1 MFSEKDTVQA
11 FVTDRLTA
19 LPELAWVRQGTQ
31 PDRAEQDVL
40 VESELRDALVRLNPT
55 ISTDPELADEVLYR
69 LTALIRSARG
79 EGVVKA
85 NEDFRSWLL
94 GEKSMP
100 FGPDHEYVSI
110 HLVDFDDPTRNR
122 YHLST
127 EVVFCRGAT
136 RRRFDHVLWV
146 NGIPLVVGEAK
157 SATRAGITWA
167 DGVLQLDGY
176 QDDVPEFFVPNA
188 LCFAIDGR
196 DLRYGSLRL
205 PLHLWSPW
213 WSPGLRKQY
222 PEPGPDY
229 LRQAVDGLLSPSTL
243 LDIIRNFTVY
253 STDDRH
259 RKIKN
264 ICRYQQYEAGRRM
277 ADRAAAAAH
286 DPDAPRQGLVWHF
299 QGSGKSLLMV
309 FTAQALRTDP
319 RTGAPTVLIVV
330 DRLDLDTQITSTFGA
345 SDIPNV
351 VTAGSG
357 DNLGEMLATGQRK
370 IIVTTVHKFKSLDR
384 VLSARRDI
392 VCLVDEAHRTQD
404 RDLGQRMH
412 EALPNAVFYGLTGTP
427 INRTDVN
434 TFKTFGYEKDEGRYL
449 SRYTQADSLR
459 DGTTL
464 PLHFEPRDARFQID
478 GDVIDAEFK
487 KLAEHLSPRE
497 KAAVANRAARMG
509 LLIKSDERIRMVCE
523 DIARHFREKVEP
535 EGFKAQVVVFD
546 QEACVRYKRDLDA
559 LLGEE
564 TSEVVMSTQGQPQ
577 EIQER
582 FGRGKE
588 EEAALLDRFRDPE
601 DPLKILIVT
610 AKLLTGFD
618 APIAQTMYLDKVMRD
633 HTLLQAVCR
642 VNRPYRQPGSDQA
655 KSHGLIV
662 DYLGVFARLGQ
673 AMRFDER
680 AVERAVTS
688 INELWDQFPGALR
701 KCLDFFPGVDR
712 FEDGYEALFAAQD
725 KLRDDGTRQAFAGAF
740 ARLSRLWEALAPDER
755 LSEHIIDYRWLAKVH
770 NSVRPSNATSP
781 LLWRVLGPKTRE
793 LVNAHIHAD
802 VPPERLE
809 TLIIDAKMA
818 EYLQRVPDR
827 GIRHLE
833 PRLQERLGRRRG
845 EPRFDSLAQ
854 KLERLRQQYEV
865 GQLVSR
871 EYLYQLLDLAEQTA
885 RAEAQAEA
893 DEKQQDPREQGKYAL
908 TRLFELSRREGTP
921 VAVAKLVEE
930 IDSIVNAVRFPGW
943 QHTAGGEREVKKAL
957 RRTLVR
963 YQLQRDEELF
973 QKAYDYIRQYY

>member
-1 MFSEKDTVQA
+1 MFREKDTVQA

-19 LPELAWVRQGTQ
+19 LPDLAWVRRGAQL
-31 PDRAEQDVL
+31 DRAEQDVL
-40 VESELRDALVRLNPT
+40 VEPEVRDALVRLNPA
-55 ISTDPELADEVLYR
+55 ISADPELADEVLYR
-69 LTALIRSARG
+69 LTGLIRSARG

-94 GEKSMP
+94 GERTMP
-100 FGPDHEYVSI
+100 FGQDHEHVAVQ
-110 HLVDFDDPTRNR
+110 LVDFDNPARNR

-127 EVVFCRGAT
+127 EVTFCRGAT

-157 SATRAGITWA
+157 SATRPGITWA
-167 DGVLQLDGY
+167 DGALQVEGY
-176 QDDVPEFFVPNA
+176 QNDVPEFFVPNA
-188 LCFAIDGR
+188 LCFATDGR

-205 PLHLWSPW
+205 PLDLWSPW
-213 WSPGLRKQY
+213 WSPGLRGEH
-222 PEPGPDY
+222 PESGPGY
-229 LRQAVDGLLSPSTL
+229 LRQAVDGLLNPSTV

-259 RKIKN
+259 RKIKT

-277 ADRAAAAAH
+277 ADRAAAAVHNA
-286 DPDAPRQGLVWHF
+286 DAPRQGLVWHF

-370 IIVTTVHKFKSLDR
+370 IIVTTVHKFKNLDR
-384 VLSARRDI
+384 ILSARRDI

-404 RDLGQRMH
+404 RDLGQRMR
-412 EALPNAVFYGLTGTP
+412 EALPGAVFFGLTGTP
-427 INRTDVN
+427 INRSDVN
-434 TFKTFGYEKDEGRYL
+434 TFKTFGCEEDEGRYL

-464 PLHFEPRDARFQID
+464 PLHFEPRDARFRID
-478 GDVIDAEFK
+478 GEVLDAEFE
-487 KLAEHLSPRE
+487 KLAERLSPRE
-497 KAAVANRAARMG
+497 KAAMANRAARMG
-509 LLIKSDERIRMVCE
+509 ALIKAPERIRMVCE

-546 QEACVRYKRDLDA
+546 QEACVLYKEHLDA
-559 LLGEE
+559 LLGPE
-564 TSEVVMSTQGQPQ
+564 TSEVVMSTQGQPK

-582 FGRGKE
+582 FGRDKD

-601 DPLKILIVT
+601 DPLKILVVT

-642 VNRPYRQPGSDQA
+642 VNRPYRRPGSEQA

-688 INELWDQFPGALR
+688 IEGLWKEFPGALR
-701 KCLDFFPGVDR
+701 ACLNFFPGVDR
-712 FEDGYEALFAAQD
+712 AEDGYEALFAAQD
-725 KLRDDGTRQAFAGAF
+725 KLPDAGTRQAFAEAF
-740 ARLSRLWEALAPDER
+740 ARLARLWEALAPDPR
-755 LSEHIIDYRWLAKVH
+755 LSRHVDDYRWLAKVH
-770 NSVRPSNATSP
+770 QSVRPSHATSP

-793 LVNAHIHAD
+793 LVNAHIHTD
-802 VPPERLE
+802 VPPEPLE
-809 TLIIDAKMA
+809 TLVIDARMA
-818 EYLQRVPDR
+818 EYLQSVPER
-827 GIRHLE
+827 GIRQLQ
-833 PRLQERLGRRRG
+833 PRLQDRLGKRRG

-854 KLERLRQQYEV
+854 KLERLRQQYEA

-885 RAEAQAEA
+885 RAEAE
-893 DEKQQDPREQGKYAL
+893 EKQQDPREQGKYAL
-908 TRLFELSRREGTP
+908 TRLFESSHPEGTP

-930 IDSIVNAVRFPGW
+930 IDSIVEAVRFPGW

>member
-1 MFSEKDTVQA
+1 MFNERDTAQA
-11 FVTDRLTA
+11 FVTDRLIA
-19 LPELAWVRQGTQ
+19 LPGLAWVRPGT
-31 PDRAEQDVL
+31 PLDRAEQDVI
-40 VESELRDALVRLNPT
+40 VESELRDALVRLNPS
-55 ISTDPELADEVLYR
+55 IAADPDLADEVLYR
-69 LTALIRSARG
+69 LTAVIRSARG
-79 EGVVKA
+79 EGLVKA
-85 NEDFRSWLL
+85 NEEFRSWLL
-94 GEKSMP
+94 GDAHSMP
-100 FGPDHEYVSI
+100 FGPDHEHVAVQ
-110 HLVDFDDPTRNR
+110 LVDFDDLTRNR

-127 EVVFCRGAT
+127 EVTFRRGET

-146 NGIPLVVGEAK
+146 NGIPLVVGETK
-157 SATRAGITWA
+157 SPTRAGISWA
-167 DGVLQLDGY
+167 DGAFQMDDY
-176 QDDVPEFFVPNA
+176 QKDVQEFFVPNA
-188 LCFAIDGR
+188 LCFAADGQ
-196 DLRYGSLRL
+196 DLRYSSIQL
-205 PLHLWSPW
+205 PLPLWSPW
-213 WSPGLRKQY
+213 WSPGRRGQL
-222 PEPGPDY
+222 PESGPEY
-229 LRQAVDGLLSPSTL
+229 LRQAIDGLLNPPTV
-243 LDIIRNFTVY
+243 LDILRNFTAY
-253 STDDRH
+253 STDERH

-286 DPDAPRQGLVWHF
+286 DPGSPRQGLVWHF

-351 VTAGSG
+351 VTAASG

-370 IIVTTVHKFKSLDR
+370 IIVTTVHKFQNLDGI
-384 VLSARRDI
+384 LSARRDI

-412 EALPNAVFYGLTGTP
+412 ESLPGAVFFGLTGTP

-434 TFKTFGYEKDEGRYL
+434 TFKTFGCEADEGRYL

-464 PLHFEPRDARFQID
+464 PLHFEPRDARFRID
-478 GDVIDAEFK
+478 GEVIDAEFE
-487 KLAEHLSPRE
+487 KLAERLSPRE
-497 KAAVANRAARMG
+497 KSAMANRAARMG
-509 LLIKSDERIRMVCE
+509 ALIKAPERIRLVCE
-523 DIARHFREKVEP
+523 DIARHFRERVEP

-546 QEACVRYKRDLDA
+546 QEACILYKELLDT
-559 LLGEE
+559 LLGPE
-564 TSEVVMSTQGQPQ
+564 TSEVVMSTQGQS
-577 EIQER
+577 EKIKKR
-582 FGRGKE
+582 FGRGKD
-588 EEAALLDRFRDPE
+588 EEAALLDRFRAPD

-642 VNRPYRQPGSDQA
+642 VNRPYQRSSNEQA

-673 AMRFDER
+673 AMRFDEQ

-688 INELWDQFPGALR
+688 IEEMWDQFPAALQV
-701 KCLDFFPGVDR
+701 CLDFFPEVDR
-712 FEDGYEALFAAQD
+712 VEDGYEALFAAQD
-725 KLRDDGTRQAFAGAF
+725 RLPDDGTREAFAEAF
-740 ARLSRLWEALAPDER
+740 VRLSRLWEALSPDPR
-755 LSEHIIDYRWLAKVH
+755 LSEYVADYRWLVKVH
-770 NSVRPSNATSP
+770 HSVRPSNVTNS

-793 LVNAHIHAD
+793 LVNEHIHAD
-802 VPPERLE
+802 VPPERLD
-809 TLIIDAKMA
+809 TLVIDANMV
-818 EYLQRVPDR
+818 EYLQRVPEH
-827 GIRHLE
+827 GIRQLH
-833 PRLQERLGRRRG
+833 PRLQDRLGRRRG

-854 KLERLRQQYEV
+854 KLERLREQYEA
-865 GQLVSR
+865 GQMLSR
-871 EYLYQLLDLAEQTA
+871 EYLFQLLALAEETA
-885 RAEAQAEA
+885 RAENE
-893 DEKQQDPREQGKYAL
+893 EEQQKPEEQGKYAL
-908 TRLFELSRREGTP
+908 TRLFESSRPEGTP

-930 IDSIVNAVRFPGW
+930 IDSIVQAVRFPGW

-963 YQLQRDEELF
+963 YRLQRDEELF

>member
-1 MFSEKDTVQA
+1 MFSERDTVQA

-19 LPELAWVRQGTQ
+19 LPDLAWVCQGTQ
-31 PDRAEQDVL
+31 PDRTEQDVL
-40 VESELRDALVRLNPT
+40 IESELRDALIRLNPP
-55 ISTDPELADEVLYR
+55 IAADPELADEVLYR

-94 GEKSMP
+94 GERSMP
-100 FGPDHEYVSI
+100 FGPDHEYVNVQ
-110 HLVDFDDPTRNR
+110 LVDFDDPTRNR
-122 YHLST
+122 YHLSA
-127 EVVFCRGAT
+127 EVAFCRGTT

-146 NGIPLVVGEAK
+146 NGIPLIVGESK

-167 DGVLQLDGY
+167 DGALQLDGY

-196 DLRYGSLRL
+196 NLRYGSLRL

-213 WSPGLRKQY
+213 WSPGLREQH

-229 LRQAVDGLLSPSTL
+229 LRQAVDGLLSPSTV

-277 ADRAAAAAH
+277 ADRAAVAAH
-286 DPDAPRQGLVWHF
+286 APEAPRQGLVWHF

-370 IIVTTVHKFKSLDR
+370 IIVTTIHKFQNLDR
-384 VLSARRDI
+384 VLSTRRDI

-404 RDLGQRMH
+404 RDLGQKMR
-412 EALPNAVFYGLTGTP
+412 EALPGAVFFGLTGTP

-434 TFKTFGYEKDEGRYL
+434 TFRTFGYEKDEGRYL

-464 PLHFEPRDARFQID
+464 PLHFEPRDARFRID
-478 GDVIDAEFK
+478 GEVIDAEFE
-487 KLAEHLSPRE
+487 KLAERLTPRE
-497 KAAVANRAARMG
+497 KAAMANRAARMG
-509 LLIKSDERIRMVCE
+509 ALIKGRERIRMVCE

-546 QEACVRYKRDLDA
+546 QEACVLYKKRLDA
-559 LLGEE
+559 LLGPE
-564 TSEVVMSTQGQPQ
+564 TSEVVMSTQGQPE

-582 FGRGKE
+582 FGRDKD
-588 EEAALLDRFRDPE
+588 EEAALLDRFRDPD

-642 VNRPYRQPGSDQA
+642 VNRPYRRPGSEQA

-688 INELWDQFPGALR
+688 IEELRGQFPDALR
-701 KCLDFFPGVDR
+701 DCLDFFPGVDR
-712 FEDGYEALFAAQD
+712 TEDGYEALFAAQD
-725 KLRDDGTRQAFAGAF
+725 KLPDDGTRQAFAEKF
-740 ARLSRLWEALAPDER
+740 ARLSRLWEALAPDPGLNEYVD
-755 LSEHIIDYRWLAKVH
+755 DYHWLAKLH
-770 NSVRPSNATSP
+770 QSVRPSHATSP

-802 VPPERLE
+802 LPPERLE
-809 TLIIDAKMA
+809 TLVIDARMA
-818 EYLQRVPDR
+818 EYLQSVPDR
-827 GIRHLE
+827 GIRQLE
-833 PRLQERLGRRRG
+833 PRLQDRLGRRRG
-845 EPRFDSLAQ
+845 EPRFDSLAK
-854 KLERLRQQYEV
+854 KLERLRQQYET

-885 RAEAQAEA
+885 RAEA

-908 TRLFELSRREGTP
+908 TRLFESSRREGTP
-921 VAVAKLVEE
+921 VAVMKLVEE
-930 IDSIVNAVRFPGW
+930 IDSIVDAVRFPGW

>member
-19 LPELAWVRQGTQ
+19 LPELAWIQQDTQ
-31 PDRAEQDVL
+31 RDRAEQDVL
-40 VESELRDALVRLNPT
+40 VESELRDALIRLNPT
-55 ISTDPELADEVLYR
+55 ISADPDLADEVLYR

-79 EGVVKA
+79 EGIVKA

-100 FGPDHEYVSI
+100 FGPDHEHVAI
-110 HLVDFDDPTRNR
+110 HLVDFDEPARNR
-122 YHLST
+122 YHIST
-127 EVVFCRGAT
+127 EVTFCRGAT

-146 NGIPLVVGEAK
+146 NGIPLVVGETK

-167 DGVLQLDGY
+167 DGALQLDGY
-176 QDDVPEFFVPNA
+176 QDNVPEFFVPNA
-188 LCFAIDGR
+188 LCFATDGR

-213 WSPGLRKQY
+213 WSPGLREQH
-222 PEPGPDY
+222 PEPGREY
-229 LRQAVDGLLSPSTL
+229 LRQAVDGLLNPLTV

-264 ICRYQQYEAGRRM
+264 VCRYQQYEAGRRM
-277 ADRAAAAAH
+277 ADRAAAAAQ

-357 DNLGEMLATGQRK
+357 DNLGIMLATGQRK
-370 IIVTTVHKFKSLDR
+370 IIVTTIHKFQNLDR
-384 VLSARRDI
+384 VLSTRRDI
-392 VCLVDEAHRTQD
+392 ICLVDEAHRTQD
-404 RDLGQRMH
+404 RDLGQKMRD
-412 EALPNAVFYGLTGTP
+412 ALPGAVFFGLTGTP

-434 TFKTFGYEKDEGRYL
+434 TFKTFGYEKDPGRYL

-464 PLHFEPRDARFQID
+464 PLHFEPRDARFRID
-478 GDVIDAEFK
+478 GEVIDAEFE
-487 KLAEHLSPRE
+487 KLAERLTPRE
-497 KAAVANRAARMG
+497 KAAMANRAARMG
-509 LLIKSDERIRMVCE
+509 ALIKGSERIRMVCE
-523 DIARHFREKVEP
+523 DIARHFQEKVEP

-546 QEACVRYKRDLDA
+546 QEACVRYKKHLDA
-559 LLGEE
+559 VLGPK

-582 FGRGKE
+582 FGRDKD
-588 EEAALLDRFRDPE
+588 EEAALLDRFRDPD

-618 APIAQTMYLDKVMRD
+618 APIVQTMYLDKVMRD

-642 VNRPYRQPGSDQA
+642 VNRPYRRPGSEQA

-680 AVERAVTS
+680 AVERAVTN
-688 INELWDQFPGALR
+688 IKELRDQFPDALR

-712 FEDGYEALFAAQD
+712 AEDGYEALFTAQD
-725 KLRDDGTRQAFAGAF
+725 KLPDDGTREAFAEKF
-740 ARLSRLWEALAPDER
+740 ARLSRLWEALAPDPK
-755 LSEHIIDYRWLAKVH
+755 LSKHVDDYRWLVKVH
-770 NSVRPSNATSP
+770 QSVRPSNATSP
-781 LLWRVLGPKTRE
+781 LLWQVLGPKTRE

-809 TLIIDAKMA
+809 TLIIDARMA

-827 GIRHLE
+827 GIRQLE
-833 PRLQERLGRRRG
+833 PRLQDRLGRRRG

-854 KLERLRQQYEV
+854 KLERLRQQYET

-893 DEKQQDPREQGKYAL
+893 EVKEQDPREQGKYAL
-908 TRLFELSRREGTP
+908 TRLFESSRSEGTP
-921 VAVAKLVEE
+921 VAVTKLVEE
-930 IDSIVNAVRFPGW
+930 IDNIVDAVRFPGW

>member
-1 MFSEKDTVQA
+1 MFREQDTVQA
-11 FVTDRLTA
+11 FVTDRLSA
-19 LPELAWVRQGTQ
+19 LPQLSWVRLDAE

-40 VESELRDALVRLNPT
+40 VESELRRALIRLNPA
-55 ISTDPELADEVLYR
+55 ISADPELADEVLYQ

-100 FGPDHEYVSI
+100 FGPEHEHVAVQ
-110 HLVDFDDPTRNR
+110 LVDFDDMTRNS
-122 YHLST
+122 YHLET

-146 NGIPLVVGEAK
+146 NGIPVVVGESK
-157 SATRAGITWA
+157 SATRAGTTWA
-167 DGVLQLDGY
+167 DGALQLDGY
-176 QDDVPEFFVPNA
+176 QAEVPEFFVPNA
-188 LCFAIDGR
+188 LCFATDGR

-213 WSPGLRKQY
+213 WSPGMREQH
-222 PEPGPDY
+222 PDPGPGY
-229 LRQAVDGLLSPSTL
+229 LRQAVDGLLNPSTVM
-243 LDIIRNFTVY
+243 DVIRNFTVY
-253 STDDRH
+253 STDDQH

-286 DPDAPRQGLVWHF
+286 DPNAPRQGLVWHF

-330 DRLDLDTQITSTFGA
+330 DRLDLDTQITSTFEA

-351 VTAGSG
+351 VTADSG
-357 DNLGEMLATGQRK
+357 DDLGVMLATGQRK
-370 IIVTTVHKFKSLDR
+370 IIVTTIHKFKDQNGI
-384 VLSARRDI
+384 LSTRRDI

-404 RDLGQRMH
+404 KDLGQRMR
-412 EALPNAVFYGLTGTP
+412 EALPGAVFFGLTGTP

-434 TFKTFGYEKDEGRYL
+434 TFRTFGYEKDPGRYL

-464 PLHFEPRDARFQID
+464 PLHFEPRDARFRIE
-478 GDVIDAEFK
+478 GEIIDAEFE
-487 KLAEHLSPRE
+487 KLAERLTPRE
-497 KAAVANRAARMG
+497 KAAMANRAARMG
-509 LLIKSDERIRMVCE
+509 ALIKAPERIRMVCE
-523 DIARHFREKVEP
+523 DIARHFQEKVAP

-546 QEACVRYKRDLDA
+546 QEACVLYKEHLDT
-559 LLGEE
+559 LLGPAA
-564 TSEVVMSTQGQPQ
+564 SEVVMSTQGQPK
-577 EIQER
+577 EVKER
-582 FGRGKE
+582 FERDMA
-588 EEAALLDRFRDPE
+588 EEAALLDRFRDPD
-601 DPLKILIVT
+601 DPLQILIVT

-642 VNRPYRQPGSDQA
+642 VNRPYRRPGSEQV

-662 DYLGVFARLGQ
+662 DYLGVFARLGR
-673 AMRFDER
+673 AMQFDEK
-680 AVERAVTS
+680 AVEHAVTN
-688 INELWDQFPGALR
+688 IEGLRDQFPAALR
-701 KCLDFFPGVDR
+701 VCLDFFPGVDR
-712 FEDGYEALFAAQD
+712 TEDGYEALFTAQE
-725 KLRDDGTRQAFAGAF
+725 KLPDDETREAFAEAF
-740 ARLSRLWEALAPDER
+740 ARLSRLWEALAPDPQLR
-755 LSEHIIDYRWLAKVH
+755 KYADDYRWLAKVH
-770 NSVRPSNATSP
+770 HSVRPSNATSP

-802 VPPERLE
+802 LPPERLE
-809 TLIIDAKMA
+809 TLVLDANMV
-818 EYLQRVPDR
+818 EFLQRVPDQ
-827 GIRHLE
+827 GIRKLE
-833 PRLQERLGRRRG
+833 PQLEDRLGRHRG

-854 KLERLRQQYEV
+854 KLERLRLQYEA

-871 EYLYQLLDLAEQTA
+871 VYLYQLLDLAKQTV
-885 RAEAQAEA
+885 QAETE
-893 DEKQQDPREQGKYAL
+893 EKKKDPREQGKYAL
-908 TRLFELSRREGTP
+908 TRLFESSRSEGTP
-921 VAVAKLVEE
+921 VAVAKLVQE
-930 IDSIVNAVRFPGW
+930 IDSIVDAVRFPGW
-943 QHTAGGEREVKKAL
+943 QHTTGGEREVKRAL

-973 QKAYDYIRQYY
+973 KKAYDYIRQYY